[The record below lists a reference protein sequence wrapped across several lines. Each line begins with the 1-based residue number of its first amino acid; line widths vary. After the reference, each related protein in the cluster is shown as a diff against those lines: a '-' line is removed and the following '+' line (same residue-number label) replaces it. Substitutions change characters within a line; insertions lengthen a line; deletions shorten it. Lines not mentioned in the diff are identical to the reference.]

1 MRQDIQ
7 FLRGWAVS
15 IVVLQHGGLGPT
27 AGFLGV
33 DIFFVISGY
42 LITRLLQ
49 RQIESGH
56 FSFVEFYL
64 RRAKRLLPAAFTT
77 FALTAL
83 AAPHFLTSIPLAEFR
98 EQLLGA
104 LTFSANMVLYGQSG
118 YFDGEAEFKPL
129 LHIWSLSLE
138 EQYYFVLPLLL
149 FLVKPRFWI
158 HLAVSALIA
167 SLGLCLYFLSRDP
180 SFAFYALPTRA
191 WELSIGSFVALAM
204 WDIRTPRYCRLAFWP
219 SLAIVVAVPF
229 LPSTLPHPSLDAAL
243 VCIGTAIII
252 MNGRQFF
259 NAYPFRV
266 VARIGDASYSLY
278 LAHWPVLAFL
288 NAAYLGEA
296 HIQARVVALVLA
308 VGLGLGLYFLVERSV
323 HRAQFRPSAL
333 KFALALLMVGACVYS
348 IPQVVKGATAS
359 NRLNFE
365 ELRLPNHGLERVCDQ
380 GSNVFQPFT
389 ECISPRGAYPHVLL
403 WGDSFAMHL
412 AQGLSVDP
420 DFAFLQATKSACP
433 PALGYAHF
441 NSGTRHNEQWA
452 RRCIEF
458 NESIYHYLSATL
470 SIETVVIGSTF
481 LAFAMPAPWQ
491 ALNQDGQENFRTSEI
506 TKEQSIRLVVDTVE
520 ALREAGKRV
529 VIFAPPPAG
538 RVNQS
543 DCIERKLTGLITIA
557 NLDCSVSKEDDARRY
572 GVVMEILASV
582 SSIADV
588 EVIDPRDWMCIEN
601 SCATSADGIP
611 LYRDASHL
619 SKLGSEYLGRKH
631 RWTDV
636 IAQKAR

>member
-27 AGFLGV
+27 AGYLGV

-49 RQIESGH
+49 RQIESGD

-138 EQYYFVLPLLL
+138 EQYYFLLPLLL

-296 HIQARVVALVLA
+296 PIQARVVALTLA
-308 VGLGLGLYFLVERSV
+308 IGLGLGLYFLVERPV
-323 HRAQFRPSAL
+323 HRARFRPSAL
-333 KFALALLMVGACVYS
+333 KSALALLMVGACIYS
-348 IPQVVKGATAS
+348 IPHVVKEATGS
-359 NRLNFE
+359 SETNFE
-365 ELRLPNHGLERVCDQ
+365 RLRRPNYGLAFACNQRTTFKLLP
-380 GSNVFQPFT
+380 
-389 ECISPRGAYPHVLL
+389 ECISAPNQAPSAVL
-403 WGDSFAMHL
+403 WGDSLAMHL
-412 AQGLSVDP
+412 AQGLAANAKLT
-420 DFAFLQATKSACP
+420 FFQATRSSCP
-433 PALGYAHF
+433 PAVGYAQF
-441 NSGTRHNEQWA
+441 NNATPYNAEWA
-452 RRCIEF
+452 RSCIEF
-458 NESIYHYLSATL
+458 NSSVLQYLTETPSIK
-470 SIETVVIGSTF
+470 TVILGSTF
-481 LAFAMPAPWQ
+481 SGFLANPPWQ
-491 ALNQDGQENFRTSEI
+491 AVVQDPRGRFAIEPI
-506 TKEQSIRLVVDTVE
+506 TKEASLNILTNTIG
-520 ALREAGKRV
+520 ALRKAGKSV

-538 RVNQS
+538 RVNPS
-543 DCIERKLTGLITIA
+543 ECIERKLTGLPTF
-557 NLDCSVSKEDDARRY
+557 NELNCSISRTDDQRRY
-572 GVVMEILASV
+572 GKVMEILASV
-582 SSIADV
+582 SSLADV
-588 EVIDPRDWMCIEN
+588 EVIDPRDWLCTEQF
-601 SCATSADGIP
+601 CATITENIP
-611 LYRDASHL
+611 LYRDLLHL
-619 SKLGSEYLGRKH
+619 SNLGSVHLGQQH
-631 RWTDV
+631 DWTGLV
-636 IAQKAR
+636 QKKAR